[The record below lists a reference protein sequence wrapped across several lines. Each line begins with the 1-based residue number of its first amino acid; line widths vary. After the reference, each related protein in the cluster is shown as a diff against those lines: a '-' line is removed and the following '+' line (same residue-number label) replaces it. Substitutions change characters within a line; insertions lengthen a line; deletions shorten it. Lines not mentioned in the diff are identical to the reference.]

1 MYVSHNWLVLNLC
14 MFLSVVS
21 YLCLLIVGHQKW
33 TPALPQVERA
43 VLSVGANTQRDVS
56 WTIKESVGL

>member
-1 MYVSHNWLVLNLC
+1 

-43 VLSVGANTQRDVS
+43 VLSVGANMQRDVS
-56 WTIKESVGL
+56 WAIKESVGL